1 MRVTA
6 VRFLMV
12 TLGASTVPTPAEWD
26 RMAAGNA
33 GGISWIFARA
43 IERAAELAAEVA
55 RADAAAA
62 PGARLPRLALDVG
75 CGSGRLLTRLAAM
88 GYRVIGV
95 DGDAAMARFAAGRAG
110 GNDGDADAKGAGA
123 LGCLTADAARLP
135 FAAGSI
141 GLITATS
148 LLGCLESP
156 APFLAEAHRCLAPG
170 GALIVTA
177 TNRASRLLRLNYHLP
192 RRWVAPGAAGP
203 RRHYVA
209 YTRAE
214 LAAHLAAAGFSM
226 EQLHAGSFVLH
237 LGPWLWPP
245 CGWARR
251 LDERGRNGA
260 HAAWARNFIALARKS

>member
-12 TLGASTVPTPAEWD
+12 EPRASTVPTPAEWD
-26 RMAAGNA
+26 RVAAGNA

-55 RADAAAA
+55 GADAAAP

-95 DGDAAMARFAAGRAG
+95 DGDVAMARFAAGRAG
-110 GNDGDADAKGAGA
+110 RDDGDADAPGVGA

-135 FAAGSI
+135 FAAGSV
-141 GLITATS
+141 GLIRATS

-177 TNRASRLLRLNYHLP
+177 TNRASRLLRLNYRLS
-192 RRWVAPGAAGP
+192 RRWVAPGAAGT
-203 RRHYVA
+203 RRHYAA

-214 LAAHLAAAGFSM
+214 LAAALTEAGFRL
-226 EQLHAGSFVLH
+226 EQFHAGSFVVH
-237 LGPWLWPP
+237 LGPWFFPP
-245 CGWARR
+245 SRLARR
-251 LDERGRNGA
+251 VDAWGRNGA
-260 HAAWARNFIALARKS
+260 NGAWARNFIALARKP